1 MMSWSME
8 EQTSAARERA
18 EKALGLSL
26 GMASPLWFAFGAAA
40 TVGAT
45 WWWMTRWTKAVNI
58 EAMTSAMPAAPMLAI
73 AESAPALEVE
83 PELASELMPVPVAE
97 APVEAAQ
104 AATAIEPSPAP
115 EPVLA
120 APPQAKTAS
129 RAAPKPVLAPVAE
142 PDDLTRLVGIGPKLA
157 DALAARGV
165 TQFAQLAAWTVDDL
179 ATMDAA
185 LSLKGR
191 AVRDAWVAQA
201 KRMASAASIH

>member
-1 MMSWSME
+1 MMTWSMR

-40 TVGAT
+40 TVGAS

-58 EAMTSAMPAAPMLAI
+58 EAMAPAMPAAPMLAI
-73 AESAPALEVE
+73 VESAPALEIA
-83 PELASELMPVPVAE
+83 PELASEL
-97 APVEAAQ
+97 APEPAAHALVEAAQ
-104 AATAIEPSPAP
+104 AATAMEPSVAP
-115 EPVLA
+115 EPILA
-120 APPQAKTAS
+120 APPKAK
-129 RAAPKPVLAPVAE
+129 AAPKAPPKPVLAPVAE

-165 TQFAQLAAWTVDDL
+165 TQFAQLAAWTAHDL

-201 KRMASAASIH
+201 KRFAASLH

>member
-1 MMSWSME
+1 MQ

-18 EKALGLSL
+18 EKALGISL

-40 TVGAT
+40 SVGVT
-45 WWWMTRWTKAVNI
+45 WWWMTRWTKAVNL
-58 EAMTSAMPAAPMLAI
+58 EAMTSAMPATPMLAI
-73 AESAPALEVE
+73 VESAPALEIA
-83 PELASELMPVPVAE
+83 PEMAPEPVAG
-97 APVEAAQ
+97 ALVEAAQ
-104 AATAIEPSPAP
+104 AATAVEPLVAP
-115 EPVLA
+115 EPILA
-120 APPQAKTAS
+120 APLKAKTAS
-129 RAAPKPVLAPVAE
+129 KPVPAVEPAPAPVTE

-165 TQFAQLAAWTVDDL
+165 TQFAQLAAWTADDL

-201 KRMASAASIH
+201 KRFAASLH